1 MEELTQ
7 SIRNQRRP
15 KGYISSLDINL
26 VHPRTPWVIAWWAAA
41 FPGFGHL
48 LLGMYLK
55 GFILIVWEIFTNV
68 NSNLNLAILY
78 SFTGQFDLAIN
89 TLNKKWLLLY
99 APVYIASIWDSYR
112 LTVDLNK
119 YSILAD
125 REKSPII
132 PFKISPIAM
141 NFFDKRNPWITTAW
155 SALIPGLGQICT
167 NRCFI
172 GFFLLTWWIAI
183 AYFSNLLEAIHF
195 TSVGAFS
202 QAVSVANPGWMIF
215 LPSIYGLAVFDA
227 YVGAVEYNK
236 LFETE
241 QARFLKDNY
250 QSSEFVMPA

>member
-1 MEELTQ
+1 MEKLTQ

-15 KGYISSLDINL
+15 KGYMSSLDINVIHL
-26 VHPRTPWVIAWWAAA
+26 RTPWVTAWWSAA

-55 GFILIVWEIFTNV
+55 GFILIIWEIFANI
-68 NSNLNLAILY
+68 NSNLNQAIVY
-78 SFTGQFDLAIN
+78 SFTGQFDLAVN
-89 TLNKKWLLLY
+89 TLDKKWLLLY
-99 APVYIASIWDSYR
+99 VPVYIASIWDSYR
-112 LTVDLNK
+112 LTVDLNN
-119 YSILAD
+119 YSILAE

-132 PFKISPIAM
+132 PFKINAISV
-141 NFFDKRNPWITTAW
+141 NFFDKRNPCITTVW

-167 NRCFI
+167 NRLLI
-172 GFFLLTWWIAI
+172 GFFLLIWWVAI
-183 AYFSNLLEAIHF
+183 AYYSNLLEAIHF
-195 TSVGAFS
+195 TSVGAFR
-202 QAVSVANPGWMIF
+202 QAASVADPEWLLF

-250 QSSEFVMPA
+250 QSSEFVMPV